1 MNDKFHKML
10 AKKRDLSPVE
20 KHAKHSVLHD
30 LKGMA
35 SEALGDKLDGLKK
48 VSVMSNSPEGLQ
60 HGLHKAGQIVSGSQE
75 HGLLDDAEN
84 PGSDVGAGSM
94 GGGPV
99 SGMSE
104 GGEVLSPDQGD
115 YHAAEEGSP
124 AEEGQDS
131 SEQDENS
138 SEEASEMDHEHAED
152 MDLDAIKAKIAHLME
167 LQKRRESED
176 QDE

>member
-20 KHAKHSVLHD
+20 KHAKHAVLHD
-30 LKGMA
+30 LKHVA
-35 SEALGDKLDGLKK
+35 SQALGDKLDGLKK
-48 VSVMSNSPEGLQ
+48 VSVMSDSPEGLQ
-60 HGLHKAGQIVSGSQE
+60 QGLHKAGQIVSGAQE
-75 HGLLDDAEN
+75 HGLVDDAEN

-94 GGGPV
+94 GGGSV
-99 SGMSE
+99 GGMAE

-115 YHAAEEGSP
+115 YHAVDEGSP

-131 SEQDENS
+131 SEG
-138 SEEASEMDHEHAED
+138 SEEASDDEHEHSED
-152 MDLDAIKAKIAHLME
+152 MDLDAIKEKIAHLME
-167 LQKRRESED
+167 LQKQKESED